1 MPRKVKD
8 ESSPPTAGSDAAVK
22 AEIAKG
28 EAQFTE
34 AEKAAPVAL
43 AVAKRLRA
51 ARKRLNRIVDLEG
64 AAAQGK
70 ELNDDQVQPS
80 LLSPLSGQHLDAR
93 PQTERSAD
101 PLARFAVCF

>member
-8 ESSPPTAGSDAAVK
+8 ETSAPAAGSDAAVK

-28 EAQFTE
+28 EAQFTD

-51 ARKRLNRIVDLEG
+51 ARKRLNRIADLEG
-64 AAAQGK
+64 AEAQGK
-70 ELNDDQVQPS
+70 ELNADQVQPS
-80 LLSPLSGQHLDAR
+80 HASAPSG
-93 PQTERSAD
+93 
-101 PLARFAVCF
+101 